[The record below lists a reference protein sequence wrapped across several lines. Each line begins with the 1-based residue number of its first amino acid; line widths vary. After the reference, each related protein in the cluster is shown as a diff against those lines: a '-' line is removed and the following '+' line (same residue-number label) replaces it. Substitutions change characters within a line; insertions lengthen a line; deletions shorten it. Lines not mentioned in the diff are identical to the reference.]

1 MKALLLSR
9 VKKDNSIIMSIAY
22 ALPDSP
28 EASIRRLSG
37 MSISSRGV
45 AINLTVLKEPASP
58 RAYPCLGK
66 SFLEFGS

>member
-1 MKALLLSR
+1 LSR
-9 VKKDNSIIMSIAY
+9 AEIENSIIMSIAY
-22 ALPDSP
+22 AHPDSP